1 MSGWSPAEEGENRQC
16 RKEKEGQIFT
26 VFVVVV
32 VLVVTTLLFFWPAP
46 GDESSWSR
54 LAECGAAKKI
64 KSVKYSYFYFATEK
78 HKSHRGSEQ
87 SKRFLCVFT
96 SPPS

>member
-32 VLVVTTLLFFWPAP
+32 VLVVTTLLFFW
-46 GDESSWSR
+46 
-54 LAECGAAKKI
+54 
-64 KSVKYSYFYFATEK
+64 
-78 HKSHRGSEQ
+78 
-87 SKRFLCVFT
+87 
-96 SPPS
+96 